1 MPTYSTLRS
10 FVKALTTGDTNITQ
24 CLTRLANADPK
35 RKQYATDLA
44 APHLAVGQLPGWLR
58 NEMVQTGMSQPEV
71 DHVERWPD
79 RQKEVARAQIAAALA
94 ENRPIRFSWELY
106 DGDDPVTE
114 VRRDSD
120 GEVRLVFRSPR
131 KGVTLSLL
139 NLGGVKVEA

>member
-10 FVKALTTGDTNITQ
+10 FVKAITTGDTNITKT
-24 CLTRLANADPK
+24 LERLSNDDAK
-35 RKQYATDLA
+35 RKKYATDLD

-79 RQKEVARAQIAAALA
+79 RQKEIARAQIVAAISGV
-94 ENRPIRFSWELY
+94 RPIRFSWELY
-106 DGDDPVTE
+106 DGNDPITE
-114 VRRDSD
+114 VRRDTD

-131 KGVTLSLL
+131 KGVKLSLV
-139 NLGGVKVEA
+139 NLGGVTVEA